1 MTTGADDGELDE
13 GAEDSSAGARGRL
26 DRWLWCARFFKSRT
40 LASTAVSGGRVHL
53 NGARVKPAHVLR
65 PGDRID
71 MSVGARAM
79 EVVVRGI
86 PDRRGPAPEARR
98 CYEET
103 PESVARG
110 IEDANRRRMAGAAAP
125 RPAGRPDKRDRRRLA
140 ALARRQTEG

>member
-1 MTTGADDGELDE
+1 MTIRTDDSDLDDD
-13 GAEDSSAGARGRL
+13 AEEVSAGAHGRL
-26 DRWLWCARFFKSRT
+26 DRWLWCARFFRSRT

-53 NGARVKPAHVLR
+53 NGARVKAAHVVR

-71 MSVGARAM
+71 MSIGPRAM
-79 EVVVRGI
+79 EVIVCGV

-110 IEDANRRRMAGAAAP
+110 IEDATRRRMAGAAAP
-125 RPAGRPDKRDRRRLA
+125 HPVGRPDKRDRRRLA
-140 ALARRQTEG
+140 ALARRQSEG

>member
-1 MTTGADDGELDE
+1 MARADDRGHDE
-13 GAEDSSAGARGRL
+13 SGDDASVESRGRL
-26 DRWLWCARFFKSRT
+26 DRWLWCARFFRSRT
-40 LASTAVSGGRVHL
+40 LASAAVSGGRVHL

-71 MSVGARAM
+71 MSLESRAM
-79 EVVVRGI
+79 EVIVRGI
-86 PDRRGPAPEARR
+86 PARRGPAPEAQR

-110 IEDANRRRMAGAAAP
+110 IEEANRRRTAGAAAP

-140 ALARRQTEG
+140 ALARRQSEG

>member
-1 MTTGADDGELDE
+1 MTIRADDSDLDE
-13 GAEDSSAGARGRL
+13 AAEDASAGDRGRL

-53 NGARVKPAHVLR
+53 NGARVRPAHVVR

-71 MSVGARAM
+71 MSLGPRAM
-79 EVVVRGI
+79 EVIVCGV
-86 PDRRGPAPEARR
+86 PARRGPAPEARR

-110 IEDANRRRMAGAAAP
+110 IVDATRRRMAGAVAP
-125 RPAGRPDKRDRRRLA
+125 HPAGRPDKRDRRRLA
-140 ALARRQTEG
+140 ALARRQSEG

>member
-1 MTTGADDGELDE
+1 MTIGADDSDLDE
-13 GAEDSSAGARGRL
+13 GAEDASAGGRGRL

-53 NGARVKPAHVLR
+53 NGARVKPAHVVR
-65 PGDRID
+65 TGDRID
-71 MSVGARAM
+71 MSLGARAM
-79 EVVVRGI
+79 EVVVRCV

-110 IEDANRRRMAGAAAP
+110 IEEATRRRMAGAAAP
-125 RPAGRPDKRDRRRLA
+125 HPAGRPDKRDRRLLA
-140 ALARRQTEG
+140 ALVRRQSDG